1 MLINCL
7 KIVAIYQF
15 FINYGTLINDNVRN
29 PCTFNGNI
37 L

>member
-15 FINYGTLINDNVRN
+15 FINYGTINDNVRN